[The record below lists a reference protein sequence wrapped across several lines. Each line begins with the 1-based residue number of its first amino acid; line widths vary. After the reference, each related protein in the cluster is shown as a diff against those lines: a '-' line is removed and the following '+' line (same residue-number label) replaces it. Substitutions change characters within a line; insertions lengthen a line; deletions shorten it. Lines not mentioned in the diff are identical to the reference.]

1 MRPQWLAC
9 NYFLCNPS
17 HRRKLTEV
25 GNLLALA
32 HMMDSAALIAGI
44 LELAAVLH

>member
-1 MRPQWLAC
+1 MQPQWLVLTSFPRNC
-9 NYFLCNPS
+9 L

-32 HMMDSAALIAGI
+32 HMMDSAALVAGMQQ
-44 LELAAVLH
+44 LAATLH